1 MLYPN
6 TLESKLGFDTI
17 RQRLKDACISPLGQD
32 YVDKIRFTDNLPLID
47 KLLRQTAE
55 FSQIIQSEPD
65 FPNSNYIDVRSPLS
79 RARVEGLALTEADFF
94 DLKLALRT
102 VQDCLRFLDRH
113 GDARH
118 GENNFP
124 FLRELAGPISVD
136 KKLTDALERVI
147 DDRGQ
152 VRDTASPELASIRR
166 RIIGEQANLRKRLD
180 SILRQARQN
189 GWMPDDLSLTVRGGR
204 LVIPIAAEHKRKI
217 KGFIHDESQTGQTV
231 FLEPAEVFDTNNE
244 IRELEY
250 EERREIYRILLAL
263 TDQIR
268 PHLDDLKR
276 AINFLAQIDF
286 IRAKARLALQ
296 LDAGLPKLHDRPF
309 VNWTNARHPL
319 LYLSFQKPEAKAE
332 GKTVVPLS
340 VRLDEKA
347 RILIISGPN
356 AGGKSVAL
364 KTIGLIQYML
374 QCGLLVPL
382 ADFSEMGVFQNL
394 FIDIGDEQSLEN
406 DLSTYSSHL
415 TAMKQ
420 FLVGANKRTLFL
432 IDEFGTG
439 TEPGLGGA
447 IAESILEDLNKSGA
461 YGVINT
467 HYTNLKVFADKTPDL
482 VNGAMRFDGELLEP
496 LYQLEIGRPGSSF
509 AFEIA
514 RKIGLPKDV
523 IDRAKEKLGN
533 QQVNLEKL
541 LKELDIEKRVFSEK
555 NVEMSINQRKLAQ
568 QLAEYTALKTRLD
581 NDQKKIVNDAK
592 QKARTLVQE
601 ANQRIENTI
610 REIKENQAGRDATK
624 QVRQELERFDRQALK
639 PEPVAV
645 ETAKPTTEAVE
656 TEDGAITVGSYV
668 RIAGQ
673 HAESTTAVSTA
684 AISMAAIG
692 EVLALR
698 GKDAEI
704 RIGDL
709 KTNVKLNRLEKV
721 SKKAFK
727 AATDVRDDRPPSRG
741 VDINE
746 KMQNFSFNLDIR
758 GKRGEEALGEVDR
771 FFDDALILGYPE
783 LRIVHGKG
791 DGILRTLV
799 RNHLRGYKQV
809 GKMEDEHADR
819 GGAGVTIVKMK

>member
-6 TLESKLGFDTI
+6 TLELKLGFDTI
-17 RQRLKDACISPLGQD
+17 RERLKDACVSQLGQD
-32 YVDKIRFTDNLPLID
+32 YVEKIRFTDNIQLID
-47 KLLRQTAE
+47 KLLRQTDE
-55 FSQIIQSEPD
+55 FKQIVQYEPD
-65 FPNSNYIDVRSPLS
+65 FPSSNYIDVRPHLN
-79 RARVEGLALTEADFF
+79 RARVEGLALTETEFF

-102 VQDCLRFLDRH
+102 IQDCLKFLSKREENSANSDRS
-113 GDARH
+113 
-118 GENNFP
+118 FP
-124 FLRELAGPISVD
+124 FLRELAGPIGVD
-136 KKLTDALERVI
+136 KKLTDGLERVI
-147 DDRGQ
+147 DDRGL
-152 VRDTASPELASIRR
+152 VRDSASPELASIRR
-166 RIIGEQANLRKRLD
+166 RIISEQANLRKRLD

-189 GWMPDDLSLTVRGGR
+189 GWIPDDLSLTIRGGR

-217 KGFIHDESQTGQTV
+217 KGFVHDESQTGQTV
-231 FLEPAEVFDTNNE
+231 FLEPAEVFDANNE

-263 TDQIR
+263 TDLIR
-268 PHLDDLKR
+268 PNLDELRK

-286 IRAKARLALQ
+286 IRAKAKLAIQ
-296 LDAGLPKLHDRPF
+296 LEAIMPKLNERPL
-309 VNWTNARHPL
+309 VDWTNARHPL
-319 LYLSFQKPEAKAE
+319 LHLSFQKQ
-332 GKTVVPLS
+332 GKSVVPLS
-340 VRLDEKA
+340 VRLEEKT

-374 QCGLLVPL
+374 QCGLLVPM
-382 ADFSEMGVFQNL
+382 ADYSEMGVFQNL

-420 FLVGANKRTLFL
+420 FVIGANKRTLFL

-447 IAESILEDLNKSGA
+447 IAESILEELNKSGA

-467 HYTNLKVFADKTPDL
+467 HYTNLKVFADKTPGL
-482 VNGAMRFDGELLEP
+482 INGAMRFDGEHLEP

-514 RKIGLPKDV
+514 QKIGLPKNV

-533 QQVNLEKL
+533 QQVNFEKL

-555 NVEMSINQRKLAQ
+555 NLEISINQRKLAQ

-581 NDQKKIVNDAK
+581 NEQKQLLNNAK
-592 QKARTLVQE
+592 QKAKALVQE

-610 REIKENQAGRDATK
+610 REIKENKAERDPTR
-624 QVRQELERFDRQALK
+624 QVRQELEQFEQKELK
-639 PEPVAV
+639 PEVLEVDVPKQTEEEF
-645 ETAKPTTEAVE
+645 ET
-656 TEDGAITVGSYV
+656 DNGAIVVGSYV

-673 HAESTTAVSTA
+673 N
-684 AISMAAIG
+684 AIG
-692 EVLALR
+692 QVLSLR

-709 KTNVKLNRLEKV
+709 KSNVKLNRLERV
-721 SKKAFK
+721 SKKTFK
-727 AATDVRDDRPPSRG
+727 DATETKDDRPRSQG
-741 VDINE
+741 VDMNE

-771 FFDDALILGYPE
+771 FVDDALMLGYPE

>member
-6 TLESKLGFDTI
+6 TLEQKLGFDTI
-17 RQRLKDACISPLGQD
+17 RERLKEACISPLGQD
-32 YVDKIRFTDNLPLID
+32 YVEKIRFTDNAQLID
-47 KLLRQTAE
+47 KLLRQTDE
-55 FSQIIQSEPD
+55 FTQIVQYETD
-65 FPNSNYIDVRSPLS
+65 FPSSNYIDVRPHLN
-79 RARVEGLALTEADFF
+79 RARVEGLALTEAEFF
-94 DLKLALRT
+94 DLKLTLRT
-102 VQDCLRFLDRH
+102 IQDCLKFLAKREE
-113 GDARH
+113 A
-118 GENNFP
+118 NTFP
-124 FLRELAGPISVD
+124 FLRELARSGPVGVD
-136 KKLTDALERVI
+136 KKLTDALDRVI
-147 DDRGQ
+147 DDRGLI
-152 VRDTASPELASIRR
+152 RDSASPELASIRR
-166 RIIGEQANLRKRLD
+166 RIISEQANLRKRLD

-189 GWMPDDLSLTVRGGR
+189 GWIPDDLSLTIRGGR

-217 KGFIHDESQTGQTV
+217 KGFVHDESQTGQTV
-231 FLEPAEVFDTNNE
+231 FLEPAEVFDANNE
-244 IRELEY
+244 VRELEY

-268 PHLDDLKR
+268 PHLDELKK
-276 AINFLAQIDF
+276 AVNFLAQIDF
-286 IRAKARLALQ
+286 IRAKAKLALQ
-296 LDAGLPKLHDRPF
+296 LTAIMPKLHERPLL
-309 VNWTNARHPL
+309 NWTDARHPL
-319 LYLSFQKPEAKAE
+319 LHLSFQKPGSLAE
-332 GKTVVPLS
+332 GKSVVPLS

-374 QCGLLVPL
+374 QCGLLVPM
-382 ADFSEMGVFQNL
+382 ADYSEMGVFQNL

-420 FLVGANKRTLFL
+420 FVIGANRRTLFL

-447 IAESILEDLNKSGA
+447 IAESILEELNKSGA

-467 HYTNLKVFADKTPDL
+467 HYTNLKVFADKTPGL
-482 VNGAMRFDGELLEP
+482 INGAMRFDGEHLEP

-514 RKIGLPKDV
+514 QKIGLPKGV

-533 QQVNLEKL
+533 QQVNFEKL

-555 NVEMSINQRKLAQ
+555 NLEISINQRKVAQ

-581 NDQKKIVNDAK
+581 NEQKQLLNNAK
-592 QKARTLVQE
+592 QKAKALVQE

-610 REIKENQAGRDATK
+610 REIKENKAEREPTK
-624 QVRQELERFDRQALK
+624 QIRQELERFDQKELI
-639 PEPVAV
+639 PEPLVV
-645 ETAKPTTEAVE
+645 EKSKPTEEEFETA
-656 TEDGAITVGSYV
+656 DGALAVGSYV

-673 HAESTTAVSTA
+673 T
-684 AISMAAIG
+684 AIG
-692 EVLALR
+692 EVISLR

-709 KTNVKLNRLEKV
+709 KSNIKLNRLEKV
-721 SKKAFK
+721 SKKTFK
-727 AATDVRDDRPPSRG
+727 EATEVRDDRPRSQG

-746 KMQNFSFNLDIR
+746 KMLNFSFNLDIR

-771 FFDDALILGYPE
+771 FVDDAVMLGYPE

>member
-6 TLESKLGFDTI
+6 TLENKLGFDTI
-17 RQRLKDACISPLGQD
+17 RERLKEACVSPLGQD
-32 YVDKIRFTDNLPLID
+32 YVEKIRFTDNVQLID
-47 KLLRQTAE
+47 KLLRQTTE
-55 FSQIIQSEPD
+55 FKQIVQYEPD
-65 FPNSNYIDVRSPLS
+65 FPTSNYIDVRPHLS
-79 RARVEGLALTEADFF
+79 RARVEGLALTEAEFF

-102 VQDCLRFLDRH
+102 IQDCLRFLSKREED
-113 GDARH
+113 
-118 GENNFP
+118 NNFP
-124 FLRELAGPISVD
+124 FLRELAGPVGVD
-136 KKLTDALERVI
+136 KKLTDALERVV
-147 DDRGQ
+147 DDRGNI
-152 VRDTASPELASIRR
+152 RDSASPELASIRR

-189 GWMPDDLSLTVRGGR
+189 GWIPDDLSLTVRGGR

-217 KGFIHDESQTGQTV
+217 KGFVHDESQTGQTV
-231 FLEPAEVFDTNNE
+231 FLEPAEVFDANNE

-268 PHLDDLKR
+268 PHLDDLKK
-276 AINFLAQIDF
+276 AVNFLAQIDF
-286 IRAKARLALQ
+286 IRAKAKLAVQ
-296 LDAGLPKLHDRPF
+296 LDAIMPKLHERPL

-319 LYLSFQKPEAKAE
+319 LYLSFSKQ

-340 VRLDEKA
+340 VKLDEKA

-356 AGGKSVAL
+356 AGGKSVSL

-374 QCGLLVPL
+374 QCGLLVPM
-382 ADFSEMGVFQNL
+382 ADYAEMGVFQNL

-420 FLVGANKRTLFL
+420 FLIGANKRTLFL

-461 YGVINT
+461 YGVVNT
-467 HYTNLKVFADKTPDL
+467 HYTNLKVMADKTPGL
-482 VNGAMRFDGELLEP
+482 INGAMRFDGEHLEP
-496 LYQLEIGRPGSSF
+496 LYKLEIGQPGSSF

-514 RKIGLPKDV
+514 QKIGLPKGV
-523 IDRAKEKLGN
+523 IDRAKDKLGT
-533 QQVNLEKL
+533 QQVNFEKL

-555 NVEMSINQRKLAQ
+555 NIEIGINQRKLAQ
-568 QLAEYTALKTRLD
+568 QLAEYTALKERLD

-592 QKARTLVQE
+592 QKAKALVQE

-610 REIKENQAGRDATK
+610 REIKENKAERETTK
-624 QVRQELERFDRQALK
+624 QVRQELERFEQKELK
-639 PEPVAV
+639 PEPVV
-645 ETAKPTTEAVE
+645 LETPKQA
-656 TEDGAITVGSYV
+656 EDVFEKDNGVISAGSYV

-673 HAESTTAVSTA
+673 NT
-684 AISMAAIG
+684 IG
-692 EVLALR
+692 EVLAIR

-709 KTNVKLNRLEKV
+709 KSNVKLNRLEKV
-721 SKKAFK
+721 SKKTFA
-727 AATDVRDDRPPSRG
+727 AATEVRDDRPRSQG
-741 VDINE
+741 VDMNE

-771 FFDDALILGYPE
+771 FFDDALMLGYPE

>member
-6 TLESKLGFDTI
+6 TLEHKLGFDTI
-17 RQRLKDACISPLGQD
+17 RERLKEACVSPLGQD
-32 YVDKIRFTDNLPLID
+32 YVEKIRFTDNVQLID
-47 KLLRQTAE
+47 KLLRQTTE
-55 FSQIIQSEPD
+55 FKQIVQYEPD
-65 FPNSNYIDVRSPLS
+65 FPNSNYIDVRPHLS
-79 RARVEGLALTEADFF
+79 RARVEGLALTEAEFF

-102 VQDCLRFLDRH
+102 VQECLRFLGRQADTKRD
-113 GDARH
+113 GD
-118 GENNFP
+118 NTFP
-124 FLRELAGPISVD
+124 FLRELAGPIGID
-136 KKLTDALERVI
+136 KKLTDSLERVI
-147 DDRGQ
+147 DDRGN
-152 VRDTASPELASIRR
+152 VRDSASPELASIRR
-166 RIIGEQANLRKRLD
+166 RIISEQANLRKRLD

-189 GWMPDDLSLTVRGGR
+189 GWIPDDLSLTVRGGR

-217 KGFIHDESQTGQTV
+217 KGFVHDESQTGQTV
-231 FLEPAEVFDTNNE
+231 FLEPAEVFDANNE

-268 PHLDDLKR
+268 PHLEELKK
-276 AINFLAQIDF
+276 AVNFLAQIDF
-286 IRAKARLALQ
+286 IRAKAKLAVQ
-296 LDAGLPKLHDRPF
+296 LEAIMPKLHDRPF
-309 VNWTNARHPL
+309 INWTDARHPL
-319 LYLSFQKPEAKAE
+319 LYLSFAKPGTPTEH
-332 GKTVVPLS
+332 KTVVPLS
-340 VRLDEKA
+340 VRLDEKS

-364 KTIGLIQYML
+364 KTIGLVQYML
-374 QCGLLVPL
+374 QCGLLVPM
-382 ADFSEMGVFQNL
+382 ADYAEMGVFQNL

-420 FLVGANKRTLFL
+420 FLIGANKRTLFL

-461 YGVINT
+461 YGVVNT
-467 HYTNLKVFADKTPDL
+467 HYTNLKVMADKTSGL
-482 VNGAMRFDGELLEP
+482 INGAMRFDGEHLEP

-514 RKIGLPKDV
+514 QKIGLPKGV

-533 QQVNLEKL
+533 QQVNFEKL
-541 LKELDIEKRVFSEK
+541 LKELDIEKKVFSEK
-555 NVEMSINQRKLAQ
+555 NLEISINQRKVAQ

-581 NDQKKIVNDAK
+581 NEQKKIVNDAK
-592 QKARTLVQE
+592 QKAKALVQE

-610 REIKENQAGRDATK
+610 REIKENKAEREPTK
-624 QVRQELERFDRQALK
+624 QIRQELERFEQKELK
-639 PEPVAV
+639 PEPVIIDAP
-645 ETAKPTTEAVE
+645 KPT
-656 TEDGAITVGSYV
+656 EDEFEHDSGTITVGSYV
-668 RIAGQ
+668 RIVGQ
-673 HAESTTAVSTA
+673 N
-684 AISMAAIG
+684 AIG
-692 EVLALR
+692 EVMALR

-709 KTNVKLNRLEKV
+709 KSNVKLNRLEKV
-721 SKKAFK
+721 SRKTFK
-727 AATDVRDDRPPSRG
+727 EATDVRDDRPRGQG
-741 VDINE
+741 VDMNE

-771 FFDDALILGYPE
+771 FFDDALMLGYPE

-809 GKMEDEHADR
+809 ARMEDEHADR

>member
-6 TLESKLGFDTI
+6 TLEHKLGFDTI
-17 RQRLKDACISPLGQD
+17 RERLKEACVSPLGQD
-32 YVDKIRFTDNLPLID
+32 YVQKIRFTDNAPLID
-47 KLLRQTAE
+47 KLLRQTIE
-55 FSQIIQSEPD
+55 FKHIVQYEPD
-65 FPNSNYIDVRSPLS
+65 FPNSNYIDVRSQLS
-79 RARVEGLALTEADFF
+79 RARVEGLALSEAEFF
-94 DLKLALRT
+94 DLKLAFRT
-102 VQDCLRFLDRH
+102 IQDCLRFL
-113 GDARH
+113 ARK
-118 GENNFP
+118 EEDNNFP
-124 FLRELAGPISVD
+124 FLRELAGPVGVD
-136 KKLTDALERVI
+136 KKLTESLERVI
-147 DDRGQ
+147 DDRGN
-152 VRDTASPELASIRR
+152 VRDSASPELASIRR
-166 RIIGEQANLRKRLD
+166 RIISEQANLRKRLD

-189 GWMPDDLSLTVRGGR
+189 GWIPDDLSLTVRGGR

-217 KGFIHDESQTGQTV
+217 KGFVHDESQTGQTV

-263 TDQIR
+263 TDQVR
-268 PHLDDLKR
+268 PHLEDLKK
-276 AINFLAQIDF
+276 AVNFLAQIDF
-286 IRAKARLALQ
+286 IRAKAKLAVQ
-296 LDAGLPKLHDRPF
+296 LEAIMPKLHDRPL
-309 VNWTNARHPL
+309 VNWTTARHPL
-319 LYLSFQKPEAKAE
+319 LYLSFAKTSPPADR
-332 GKTVVPLS
+332 KTVVPLS
-340 VRLDEKA
+340 VRLDEKS

-364 KTIGLIQYML
+364 KTIGLLQYML
-374 QCGLLVPL
+374 QCGLLVPM
-382 ADFSEMGVFQNL
+382 ADYSEMGIFQNL

-420 FLVGANKRTLFL
+420 FLIGANKRTLFL

-461 YGVINT
+461 YGVVNT
-467 HYTNLKVFADKTPDL
+467 HYTNLKVMADKTAGL
-482 VNGAMRFDGELLEP
+482 INGAMRFDGEHLEP

-514 RKIGLPKDV
+514 QKIGLPKGI

-533 QQVNLEKL
+533 QQVNFEKL

-555 NVEMSINQRKLAQ
+555 NLEIGINQRKLAQ

-581 NDQKKIVNDAK
+581 NEQKKIVNDAK
-592 QKARTLVQE
+592 QKAKTLVQE

-610 REIKENQAGRDATK
+610 REIKENKAERDVTK
-624 QVRQELERFDRQALK
+624 QVRQELERFERNELK
-639 PEPVAV
+639 SEPVLI
-645 ETAKPTTEAVE
+645 ETPKPTEEEVEDAGGAVH
-656 TEDGAITVGSYV
+656 VGSYV
-668 RIAGQ
+668 RIIGQ
-673 HAESTTAVSTA
+673 NT
-684 AISMAAIG
+684 IG

-709 KTNVKLNRLEKV
+709 KSNVKLNRLEKV
-721 SKKAFK
+721 SQKTFK
-727 AATDVRDDRPPSRG
+727 EATDVRDDRPRSQG
-741 VDINE
+741 IDINE

-771 FFDDALILGYPE
+771 FFDDALMLGYPE

>member
-6 TLESKLGFDTI
+6 TLENKLGFDAI
-17 RQRLKDACISPLGQD
+17 RQRLKDACVSPLGQD
-32 YVDKIRFTDNLPLID
+32 YVEKIRFTDNLQLID

-55 FSQIIQSEPD
+55 LKQIVQYEPD
-65 FPNSNYIDVRSPLS
+65 FPSSNYLDVRPQLS
-79 RARVEGLALTEADFF
+79 RARVEGLALTEAEFF

-102 VQDCLRFLDRH
+102 VQECFRFLGKREE
-113 GDARH
+113 
-118 GENNFP
+118 ENPFP
-124 FLRELAGPISVD
+124 YLRELAGPVGVD
-136 KKLTDALERVI
+136 KKVMDSLERVI
-147 DDRGQ
+147 DDRGN
-152 VRDTASPELASIRR
+152 VRDSASSELASIRR
-166 RIIGEQANLRKRLD
+166 RIISEQANLRKRLD
-180 SILRQARQN
+180 SILRLARQN
-189 GWMPDDLSLTVRGGR
+189 GWIPDDLSLTVRGGR

-217 KGFIHDESQTGQTV
+217 KGFVHDESQTGQTV
-231 FLEPAEVFDTNNE
+231 FLEPAEVFDANNE

-268 PHLDDLKR
+268 PHLDELKK
-276 AINFLAQIDF
+276 AVNFLAQIDF
-286 IRAKARLALQ
+286 IRAKAKLALQ
-296 LDAGLPKLHDRPF
+296 LDAVLPKLVDRPF

-319 LYLSFQKPEAKAE
+319 LYLSFAKQ

-374 QCGLLVPL
+374 QCGLLVPIT
-382 ADFSEMGVFQNL
+382 DFSEMGVFQNL

-420 FLVGANKRTLFL
+420 FLIGANKKTLFL

-461 YGVINT
+461 YGVVNT
-467 HYTNLKVFADKTPDL
+467 HYTNLKVMADKTAGL
-482 VNGAMRFDGELLEP
+482 INGAMRFDGEHLEP
-496 LYQLEIGRPGSSF
+496 LYQLEVGRPGSSF

-514 RKIGLPKDV
+514 QKIGLPKGV
-523 IDRAKEKLGN
+523 IDRAKDKLGN
-533 QQVNLEKL
+533 QQVNFEKL

-555 NVEMSINQRKLAQ
+555 NLEISINQRKVAQ

-581 NDQKKIVNDAK
+581 NEQKQILNDAK
-592 QKARTLVQE
+592 QKAKSLVQE

-610 REIKENQAGRDATK
+610 REIRENKADRDSTK
-624 QVRQELERFDRQALK
+624 QVRHELERFEQKELK
-639 PEPVAV
+639 PEPVVVNVPKPV
-645 ETAKPTTEAVE
+645 EEEFEKDA
-656 TEDGAITVGSYV
+656 GAIAIGSYV
-668 RIAGQ
+668 RIIGQ
-673 HAESTTAVSTA
+673 NAV
-684 AISMAAIG
+684 G
-692 EVLALR
+692 EVLSLR

-709 KTNVKLNRLEKV
+709 KSTIKLSRLEKV
-721 SKKAFK
+721 SKKTFK
-727 AATDVRDDRPPSRG
+727 EATDVRDDRPRTQG
-741 VDINE
+741 LDMNE

-771 FFDDALILGYPE
+771 FVDDALMLGYPE

-809 GKMEDEHADR
+809 ARLDDEHADR